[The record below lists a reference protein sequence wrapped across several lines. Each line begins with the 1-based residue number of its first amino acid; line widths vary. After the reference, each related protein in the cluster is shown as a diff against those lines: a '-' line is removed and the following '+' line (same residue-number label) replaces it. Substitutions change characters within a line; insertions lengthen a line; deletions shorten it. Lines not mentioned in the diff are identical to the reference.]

1 MTARVIAGSATRSVT
16 DAAAL
21 AARRH
26 LLAAALLS
34 AASGPRRIGRA
45 HAGGMSEHDSPPIHP
60 IDADLTKRLFH
71 ERIIVLGDELDQQG
85 GNRLCA
91 QLVTLAAD
99 DPRRDIR
106 FWINSPG
113 GSVSAMLAIADVM
126 RSIPN
131 DVSTIAVG
139 IAASAGQFLL
149 SAGTRGKRFAL
160 PHSRILMH
168 QGSAGI
174 GGTAVDIEL
183 QADDLRYTRDTVLGI
198 TAENTGQPIERIAED
213 SLRDRWYS
221 ATEAVDYGFIDRIAD
236 GFGEMFPGG
245 DRPRVGLQA
254 RTGTGAP
261 S

>member
-1 MTARVIAGSATRSVT
+1 
-16 DAAAL
+16 
-21 AARRH
+21 
-26 LLAAALLS
+26 
-34 AASGPRRIGRA
+34 
-45 HAGGMSEHDSPPIHP
+45 MSDHETPPIHP
-60 IDADLTKRLFH
+60 IDAELTRRLFH

-149 SAGTRGKRFAL
+149 SAGTKGKRFAL
-160 PHSRILMH
+160 PHARILMH

-174 GGTAVDIEL
+174 GGTAVDVEL
-183 QADDLRYTRDTVLGI
+183 QADDLRYTRDTVLGLVS
-198 TAENTGQPIERIAED
+198 EFTGQPVERLAED
-213 SLRDRWYS
+213 SLRDRWYT
-221 ATEAVDYGFIDRIAD
+221 ATEAVDYGFIDRVAD
-236 GFGEMFPGG
+236 GFGEMHPGVVSPQTG
-245 DRPRVGLQA
+245 LRVPA
-254 RTGTGAP
+254 
-261 S
+261 

>member
-1 MTARVIAGSATRSVT
+1 
-16 DAAAL
+16 
-21 AARRH
+21 
-26 LLAAALLS
+26 
-34 AASGPRRIGRA
+34 
-45 HAGGMSEHDSPPIHP
+45 MSDNDTPPIHP
-60 IDADLTKRLFH
+60 IDAELTRRLFH

-85 GNRLCA
+85 GNRLIA

-149 SAGTRGKRFAL
+149 SAGTKGKRFAL
-160 PHSRILMH
+160 PHARILMH

-174 GGTAVDIEL
+174 GGTAVDVEL
-183 QADDLRYTRDTVLGI
+183 QADDLRYTRDTVLGLVS
-198 TAENTGQPIERIAED
+198 EFTGQSVERLAED
-213 SLRDRWYS
+213 SLRDRWYT
-221 ATEAVDYGFIDRIAD
+221 ATEAVDYGFIDLVAD
-236 GFGEMFPGG
+236 GFGEMHPGVV
-245 DRPRVGLQA
+245 RPQTGLRVPA
-254 RTGTGAP
+254 
-261 S
+261 

>member
-1 MTARVIAGSATRSVT
+1 
-16 DAAAL
+16 
-21 AARRH
+21 
-26 LLAAALLS
+26 
-34 AASGPRRIGRA
+34 
-45 HAGGMSEHDSPPIHP
+45 MSDNDTPPIHP
-60 IDADLTKRLFH
+60 IDVELTRRLHH

-149 SAGTRGKRFAL
+149 SAGTKGKRFAL
-160 PHSRILMH
+160 PHARILMH

-183 QADDLRYTRDTVLGI
+183 QADDLRYTRDIVLGLVS
-198 TAENTGQPIERIAED
+198 EFTGQPMERLAED
-213 SLRDRWYS
+213 SLRDRWYT
-221 ATEAVDYGFIDRIAD
+221 AAEAVDYGFIDRVAD
-236 GFGEMFPGG
+236 GFDEMFPRGV
-245 DRPRVGLQA
+245 RAQTGLRIPA
-254 RTGTGAP
+254 
-261 S
+261 

>member
-1 MTARVIAGSATRSVT
+1 MTDHET
-16 DAAAL
+16 
-21 AARRH
+21 
-26 LLAAALLS
+26 
-34 AASGPRRIGRA
+34 
-45 HAGGMSEHDSPPIHP
+45 PPIHP
-60 IDADLTKRLFH
+60 IDAELTRRLFH

-85 GNRLCA
+85 GNRLIA

-149 SAGTRGKRFAL
+149 SAGTKGKRFAL
-160 PHSRILMH
+160 PHARILMH

-174 GGTAVDIEL
+174 GGTAVDVEL
-183 QADDLRYTRDTVLGI
+183 QADDLRYTRDTVLGLVS
-198 TAENTGQPIERIAED
+198 EFTGQPVERLAED
-213 SLRDRWYS
+213 SLRDRWYT
-221 ATEAVDYGFIDRIAD
+221 AGEAVDYGFIDRVAD
-236 GFGEMFPGG
+236 GFGEMHPGVVHPQTG
-245 DRPRVGLQA
+245 LRVPA
-254 RTGTGAP
+254 
-261 S
+261 

>member
-1 MTARVIAGSATRSVT
+1 
-16 DAAAL
+16 
-21 AARRH
+21 
-26 LLAAALLS
+26 
-34 AASGPRRIGRA
+34 
-45 HAGGMSEHDSPPIHP
+45 MSDNDTPPIHP
-60 IDADLTKRLFH
+60 IDAELTRRLHH

-149 SAGTRGKRFAL
+149 SAGTKGKRFAL
-160 PHSRILMH
+160 PHARILMH

-183 QADDLRYTRDTVLGI
+183 QADDLRYTRDTVLGLVS
-198 TAENTGQPIERIAED
+198 EFTGQPVERLAED
-213 SLRDRWYS
+213 SLRDRWYT
-221 ATEAVDYGFIDRIAD
+221 AAEAVDYGFIDRVVD
-236 GFGEMFPGG
+236 GFDEMFPRGT
-245 DRPRVGLQA
+245 RPQTGLRVPA
-254 RTGTGAP
+254 
-261 S
+261 

>member
-1 MTARVIAGSATRSVT
+1 
-16 DAAAL
+16 
-21 AARRH
+21 
-26 LLAAALLS
+26 
-34 AASGPRRIGRA
+34 
-45 HAGGMSEHDSPPIHP
+45 MSDHDTPPIHP
-60 IDADLTKRLFH
+60 IDAELTRRLFH

-149 SAGTRGKRFAL
+149 SAGTKGKRYAL
-160 PHSRILMH
+160 PHARILMH

-174 GGTAVDIEL
+174 GGTAVDVEL
-183 QADDLRYTRDTVLGI
+183 QADDLRHTRDTVLGLVS
-198 TAENTGQPIERIAED
+198 EFTGQSVERLAED
-213 SLRDRWYS
+213 SLRDRWYT
-221 ATEAVDYGFIDRIAD
+221 AAEAVDYGFIDRIAD
-236 GFGEMFPGG
+236 GFGEMFPGAV
-245 DRPRVGLQA
+245 RPQTGLRVPA
-254 RTGTGAP
+254 
-261 S
+261 

>member
-1 MTARVIAGSATRSVT
+1 MSRMPRRTLLSA
-16 DAAAL
+16 A
-21 AARRH
+21 

-34 AASGPRRIGRA
+34 AASAPRLARGA
-45 HAGGMSEHDSPPIHP
+45 HAGDMSEHDTPPIHP
-60 IDADLTKRLFH
+60 IDAELTRRLFH
-71 ERIIVLGDELDQQG
+71 ERIIVLGDELDQAG
-85 GNRLCA
+85 GNRLIA

-221 ATEAVDYGFIDRIAD
+221 ATEAVDYGFVDAIAH

-245 DRPRVGLQA
+245 DRPLVGLQA
-254 RTGTGAP
+254 GAGTGAT